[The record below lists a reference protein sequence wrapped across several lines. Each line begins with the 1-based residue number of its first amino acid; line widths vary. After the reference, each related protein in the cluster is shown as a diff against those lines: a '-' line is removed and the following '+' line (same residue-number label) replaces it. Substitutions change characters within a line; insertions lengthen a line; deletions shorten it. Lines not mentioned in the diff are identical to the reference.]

1 MNEQREKEITAWMSE
16 LLKELLTSGIE
27 TKEHFSYRET
37 TNIVPSKDG
46 WKLISPP
53 TILEMKEMSEKIDIL
68 VDHFGPRL
76 QTILNKIIRS
86 FEENDKIKNNFTCDD
101 L

>member
-1 MNEQREKEITAWMSE
+1 MMNDQREKEITAWMSE

-27 TKEHFSYRET
+27 SQEHFSYRES

-53 TILEMKEMSEKIDIL
+53 TVSEMKEMSEKIDVL
-68 VDHFGPRL
+68 MTYFGPRL
-76 QTILNKIIRS
+76 QTILNKVVRS
-86 FEENDKIKNNFTCDD
+86 FEESDRTKR
-101 L
+101 